1 MEFNEKNVKTGIEN
15 IELFVIEVGSSVFYV
30 NSKKAYVFD
39 DRITVSTKNSVDT
52 ELPGVISRE
61 RIKTT
66 IIGSN
71 QSLEFVGCSG

>member
-30 NSKKAYVFD
+30 NSQKAYVFD
-39 DRITVSTKNSVDT
+39 DRITVSTKNSVET
-52 ELPGVISRE
+52 KLPGVISRE
-61 RIKTT
+61 TIKTT

>member
-1 MEFNEKNVKTGIEN
+1 MEFNQKNVNTGVEN
-15 IELFVIEVGSSVFYV
+15 IELFVIEVGGSVFYI

-39 DRITVSTKNSVDT
+39 DRITVSTKNSVET

-61 RIKTT
+61 TIKTT

-71 QSLEFVGCSG
+71 QSIEFVGCSG

>member
-1 MEFNEKNVKTGIEN
+1 MEFNEKNVNTGIEN
-15 IELFVIEVGSSVFYV
+15 IELFVIEVGTSVFYV

-39 DRITVSTKNSVDT
+39 DHVTVSTKNSVGT

-61 RIKTT
+61 TIKTT

-71 QSLEFVGCSG
+71 QSIEFVGCSG

>member
-1 MEFNEKNVKTGIEN
+1 MCIRDRNVNTGIEN
-15 IELFVIEVGSSVFYV
+15 MELFVIEVGTSVFYV
-30 NSKKAYVFD
+30 NSKKAYFFD
-39 DRITVSTKNSVDT
+39 DRITVSTKNSVET

-61 RIKTT
+61 TIKTT